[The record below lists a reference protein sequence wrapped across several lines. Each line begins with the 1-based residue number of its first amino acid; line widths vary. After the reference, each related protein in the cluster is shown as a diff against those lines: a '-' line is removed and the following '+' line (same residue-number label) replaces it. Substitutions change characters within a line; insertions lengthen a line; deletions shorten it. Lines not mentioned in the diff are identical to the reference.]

1 MTFARVIAIDGPA
14 GSGKSTLA
22 RAVARVI
29 GLPYVNT
36 GLMYR
41 ALAAA
46 ARARGVAPSDP
57 AGLLELTDRLRF
69 RIGGDDPPELE
80 IEGSDLGDLTDI
92 EVERTVSTVASHPV
106 VRTWM
111 RDEQRRLGRDGAVM
125 EGRDI
130 GSVVFPD
137 ARVKLFLSA
146 DPRER
151 IRRRAEERP
160 EITGDVAGAL
170 RSRDA
175 LDARTV
181 PLVLAPGAVLL
192 DTSGHTVAE
201 TLATAI
207 AEIQRLAPELLP

>member
-1 MTFARVIAIDGPA
+1 MTSPRVIAIDGPA

-22 RAVARVI
+22 RAIARVVA
-29 GLPYVNT
+29 LPYINT

-46 ARARGVAPSDP
+46 ARRWSVAPSDA

-69 RIGGDDPPELE
+69 TVGGEDPPELE
-80 IEGSDLGDLTDI
+80 IEGSDLGELTDPEI
-92 EVERTVSTVASHPV
+92 ERTVSIVASHPV
-106 VRTWM
+106 VRVWM
-111 RDEQRRLGRDGAVM
+111 RDEQRALGRDGAVM

-146 DPRER
+146 PSVER
-151 IRRRAEERP
+151 IRRRVEERP
-160 EITGDVAGAL
+160 HVADDLAGAL
-170 RSRDA
+170 RSRDL

-181 PLVLAPGAVLL
+181 PLEPAPGAVLI
-192 DTSGHTVAE
+192 DTSGRTVDE
-201 TLATAI
+201 TLDVAI
-207 AEIQRLAPELLP
+207 SEIHRLAPELMP